1 MKLHLNLEY
10 NRPLKEAY
18 TEKRMKLL
26 FALLGIICIFAG
38 CGQQLPRDA
47 AIMVGSETIEKDRLA
62 SALEPLHGDSQLVNL
77 RVESTINRLLIL
89 QDAQARG
96 FDARPE
102 FQRNR
107 YAIENKQLRQR
118 WLEWILDEKVE
129 LSEDTVEEYYSQ
141 LGTMVSY
148 TSITLD
154 DSILCDSLRQLVL
167 NGHDMGDLVEQFSID
182 SYETAFRGF
191 FGPVDLMRS
200 SSEAFRLLQ
209 GLEAGDV
216 SLILT
221 FDSNWKFLRVESVF
235 SDSVPPFEDIGES
248 ISRHI
253 LGNLKDEYRP
263 RLEDSL
269 VTVYDLRIT
278 SGVPELVAEHAIDNR
293 GNYEP
298 YSSEQEGMSA
308 YTFTGEERSLLNLVE
323 DIRNMPAFAFRTPA
337 DHEWV
342 ENYCRTQGLYDIMA
356 IEARKLQMDTL
367 PEILSIVDQQVS
379 DELLDVYYRLVIE
392 PGIEPTSTQL
402 LEMYED
408 SLPNL
413 IVYEKRTFKTIGAI
427 GEDQLE
433 TLHQIVS
440 EAEEPFNRLDDL
452 TPLIDLLAPD
462 ETVLTDPM
470 TFNDIPAPWNEI
482 LFGAE
487 LYETVFCSL
496 SAERVLVFK
505 IENIIPEHQA
515 SFDESR
521 ESLLEPVRALN
532 EEKVVSGL
540 VDSLRSVYHIQLDRD
555 FIDGFIYADSL
566 IDIIQSEPVS
576 SDSQEII

>member
-1 MKLHLNLEY
+1 MK
-10 NRPLKEAY
+10 R
-18 TEKRMKLL
+18 L
-26 FALLGIICIFAG
+26 FALLGIMFFFAG
-38 CGQQLPRDA
+38 CGRQLPQDA
-47 AIMVGSETIEKDRLA
+47 AIMVGSETVSKDKLA
-62 SALEPLHGDSQLVNL
+62 SALEPFHGDSQLVNL
-77 RVESTINRLLIL
+77 RVESIINRLLIL
-89 QDAQARG
+89 QDAQARE
-96 FDARPE
+96 FDTRPE
-102 FQRNR
+102 FQRNT

-118 WLEWILDEKVE
+118 WLERILDEKVE

-182 SYETAFRGF
+182 SYEIAVRGI

-200 SSEAFRLLQ
+200 SSEDFKLLQ

-216 SLILT
+216 SLILA
-221 FDSNWKFLRVESVF
+221 FDSNWKFLQIESIF

-248 ISRHI
+248 ISRQI
-253 LGNLKDEYRP
+253 LGNLRDEYRL

-278 SGVPELVAEHAIDNR
+278 SGVPELIAEHAIDNA

-298 YSSEQEGMSA
+298 YSSEQEEIAA
-308 YTFTGEERSLLNLVE
+308 YTFTGGERSLLDLVE
-323 DIRNMPAFAFRTPA
+323 DIRNMPVFVFRTPS

-342 ENYCRTQGLYDIMA
+342 ESYCRTQGLYDMMA
-356 IEARKLQMDTL
+356 FEARKLQMDTL
-367 PEILSIVDQQVS
+367 PEILSIVGRQAS
-379 DELLDVYYRLVIE
+379 DELLDVYYSLVIE
-392 PGIEPTSTQL
+392 PGIEPTSAQL

-408 SLPNL
+408 SLSNL

-440 EAEEPFNRLDDL
+440 EGEEPFNRVDDL
-452 TPLIDLLAPD
+452 TPLVDLLAPD
-462 ETVLTDPM
+462 ETVLTNPLA
-470 TFNDIPAPWNEI
+470 FNDIPAPWNEM

-487 LYETVFCSL
+487 LFETVFCSL

-505 IENIIPEHQA
+505 VEKIIPEHQA

-521 ESLLEPVRALN
+521 ESLLEPVRVMN

-540 VDSLRSVYHIQLDRD
+540 VDSLRSVYHIQLDRN

-566 IDIIQSEPVS
+566 IEIIPSEPVS